1 MAVHGALIASAS
13 NSSQASGY
21 LASVRSV
28 MLHVTRLDD
37 IDTDL
42 IASADRVTGDNRSV
56 LYEFSVFAAERVL
69 LSGRATVVFDI
80 ASGRP
85 IDL

>member
-1 MAVHGALIASAS
+1 
-13 NSSQASGY
+13 
-21 LASVRSV
+21 